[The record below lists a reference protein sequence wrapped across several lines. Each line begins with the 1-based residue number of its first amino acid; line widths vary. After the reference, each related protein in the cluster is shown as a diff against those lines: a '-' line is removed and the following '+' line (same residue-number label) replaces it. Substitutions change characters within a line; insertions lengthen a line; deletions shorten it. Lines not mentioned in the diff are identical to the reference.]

1 VLETKLAEAL
11 EENKLY
17 RAQQKSLMPE
27 GQSAGGYGKEGN
39 TDRVLQLEGELRDM
53 KERLLNMSLQYA
65 EVEAQRERLVMEL
78 KAVKKGRWF

>member
-1 VLETKLAEAL
+1 MQFLFMC
-11 EENKLY
+11 
-17 RAQQKSLMPE
+17 SPMPE
-27 GQSAGGYGKEGN
+27 EQSAGGDGQDGN

-78 KAVKKGRWF
+78 KAMKKGRWF

>member
-1 VLETKLAEAL
+1 M
-11 EENKLY
+11 Y
-17 RAQQKSLMPE
+17 SPMPE
-27 GQSAGGYGKEGN
+27 EQSVGEDGKEGN